1 MSEEAVKR
9 GRPAKKS
16 KPYVP
21 SGKPRGR
28 PKGPPKPPK
37 EPGPGRGRPRGSGTA
52 GPKPSAPF
60 ITLVKKAVVA
70 MPEKKG
76 VSKIAI
82 VKHIVDNEPELQ
94 KAAVVKGVK
103 KAIAKLVDQKVLEAP
118 KGMLGKFRVPRNAPA
133 KPKSP
138 KKVKKSPK
146 KLVVKNKAALKKT
159 PSKGRGRPKGS
170 LDKTPRAP
178 KSTEGVRKKIKLVKP
193 AKSPAKPPSG
203 KPRGRPKGT
212 GKSPAKPA
220 KPAKSPSGK
229 PRGRP
234 KGATKSP
241 AKPAYVPSGKPR
253 GRPKKN

>member
-16 KPYVP
+16 KPAYVP

-37 EPGPGRGRPRGSGTA
+37 EPGQRGRPRGSGTA

-60 ITLVKKAVVA
+60 VTLVKKAVEA

-94 KAAVVKGVK
+94 KAAVVKGVR
-103 KAIAKLVDQKVLEAP
+103 KALVKLCDQKVLEAP
-118 KGMLGKFRVPRNAPA
+118 KGMMGKFRVPRNAPA
-133 KPKSP
+133 KPKSL

-178 KSTEGVRKKIKLVKP
+178 KSTEGVRKKIKLVKT
-193 AKSPAKPPSG
+193 AKSPAKTPSG

-220 KPAKSPSGK
+220 KSPGK

-234 KGATKSP
+234 KGTVKSP